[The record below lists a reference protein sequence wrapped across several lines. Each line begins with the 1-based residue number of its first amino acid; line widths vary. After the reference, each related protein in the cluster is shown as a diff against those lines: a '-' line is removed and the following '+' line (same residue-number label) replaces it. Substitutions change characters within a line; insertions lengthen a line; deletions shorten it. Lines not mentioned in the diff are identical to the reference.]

1 MLNSSELMVEPSL
14 KLEPDEIDHWRL
26 VDQLYLWE
34 AVYIMEDLCPSRA
47 RKAIDAYHNRESVQP
62 KGISGLDDGGSP
74 VPHPLGLLRKKIAN
88 NKDLL
93 TRAVFS
99 GEISPTTFLGEV
111 HEASISSVELKE
123 WMVKKGIPR
132 SASLSSGRYPVEEE
146 IDRLK
151 AENQRLNSE
160 LEQFQA
166 FMNYERPLAQAMLDA
181 FDNFWR
187 YPGTRPRDKKVVSN
201 WLTEKYSGQDF
212 PLLNEKAAQDIA
224 QVLLS
229 AEARKGGRPAMTA
242 VTTGSAKK
250 SNARRSRS
258 KT

>member
-123 WMVKKGIPR
+123 WMVNKGIPR
-132 SASLSSGRYPVEEE
+132 SASLSSGRY
-146 IDRLK
+146 K
-151 AENQRLNSE
+151 
-160 LEQFQA
+160 
-166 FMNYERPLAQAMLDA
+166 
-181 FDNFWR
+181 
-187 YPGTRPRDKKVVSN
+187 
-201 WLTEKYSGQDF
+201 
-212 PLLNEKAAQDIA
+212 
-224 QVLLS
+224 
-229 AEARKGGRPAMTA
+229 
-242 VTTGSAKK
+242 
-250 SNARRSRS
+250 
-258 KT
+258 